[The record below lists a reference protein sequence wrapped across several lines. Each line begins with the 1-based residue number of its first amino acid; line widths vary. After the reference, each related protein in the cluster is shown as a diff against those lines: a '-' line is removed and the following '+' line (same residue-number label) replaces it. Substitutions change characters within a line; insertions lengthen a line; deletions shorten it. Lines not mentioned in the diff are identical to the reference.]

1 MAKKK
6 KKLPYWDRRAIDQ
19 DIKVHNELNAVESKV
34 MKSYQKAQSYLT
46 DEVKKIY
53 RRYLTK
59 SELSEEEVNKVLN
72 MSVSP
77 TNIVDL
83 QTIVKTVKDVDIKKQ
98 AQNYLTGMAVKSR
111 ITRLED
117 LKAKSYLVLKQ
128 VADVQLSRSTDYYID
143 VIKEAYN
150 QASAEAII
158 GKSESALRLY
168 DDGKYPTYVFEDD
181 KTFIEFADTKTGKA
195 VKRIEIQKD
204 EVIPKFKEMSTK
216 QVRNVLDTRWQES
229 NYSKRIWDDT
239 DLLAKKLEE
248 LFTVEAMTSMSE
260 RDMVKEIQT
269 VFDVSRGVA
278 RRLIRTE
285 ANYMAG
291 QGKLKGWIAQG
302 VEYYVIVATLDLR
315 TSKIC
320 QEQDGKKYKV
330 SEVKVNVNYPPFHP
344 WCRTVVRAWFN
355 DRTLSGK
362 RWANDPISGERFE
375 VSHADSYKKW
385 EQMLIDQHGKEDLQL
400 ARKKVKNFNA
410 DLKQFNLYKT
420 VICSENMPK
429 TLDDYQDMKYNDG
442 RDYKLTKAD
451 YSRRMKLKN
460 NPELK
465 LPNAETV
472 KADDSKFA
480 NYLFDSNS
488 QTGYPKGKLITSKLG
503 YDLSNYSEFKDE
515 IIANLKNY
523 PSTHKGNN
531 NYGSRYEV
539 NMILYNKNKEP
550 VNLKTA
556 WLVKGESTHLTTTF
570 IEEAK

>member
-1 MAKKK
+1 MVKK

-19 DIKVHNELNAVESKV
+19 DIKVHDELNVIENKV

-53 RRYLTK
+53 RRYLAK
-59 SELSEEEVNKVLN
+59 SDLSEEEINKILN
-72 MSVSP
+72 TSSGP
-77 TNIVDL
+77 ASIAEL
-83 QTIVKTVKDVDIKKQ
+83 QTIVKTVKDPGIKKQ
-98 AQNYLTGMAVKSR
+98 AQDYLTGMAVKSR

-117 LKAKSYLVLKQ
+117 LKAKSYLVSKQ

-150 QASAEAII
+150 QASVEAII

-168 DDGKYPTYVFEDD
+168 DDGRYPTYTFNDEDSFIVLRDSETNKKIKTIKLKDD
-181 KTFIEFADTKTGKA
+181 KD
-195 VKRIEIQKD
+195 
-204 EVIPKFKEMSTK
+204 IPKFKEMSTK
-216 QVRNVLDTRWQES
+216 QVRNVLDTNWQGS
-229 NYSKRIWDDT
+229 NYSKRIWSDT
-239 DLLAKKLEE
+239 DLLADKLQE
-248 LFTVEAMTSMSE
+248 LFTVEAMTGMSE
-260 RDMVKEIQT
+260 RDMIKEIQK

-291 QGKLKGWIAQG
+291 QGKLKGWISQG

-320 QEQDGKKYKV
+320 QDQDGKRYKV
-330 SEVKVNVNYPPFHP
+330 SEAKVGVNYNPFHP
-344 WCRTVVRAWFN
+344 FCRSVARVWFN
-355 DRTLSGK
+355 DKTLSGK
-362 RWANDPISGERFE
+362 RFANDPISGKRFE
-375 VSHADSYKKW
+375 ISHADSYKKW

-410 DLKQFNLYKT
+410 NLEQFNRYKS
-420 VICSENMPK
+420 VIGPENTPK
-429 TLDDYQDMKYNDG
+429 TLDDFQDMKYNEG
-442 RDYKLTKAD
+442 RDYKLIKTD
-451 YSRRMKLKN
+451 YNRRMKLKN

-465 LPNAETV
+465 LPNAEVV

-480 NYLFDSNS
+480 NYLFDRNS
-488 QTGYPKGKLITSKLG
+488 ETGYPKGKLITSKLG
-503 YDLSNYSEFKDE
+503 YDLSNYSEFKNE
-515 IIANLKNY
+515 IIANAKKY
-523 PSTHKGNN
+523 PSIHKGDNK
-531 NYGSRYEV
+531 YGSRYEV

-556 WLVKGESTHLTTTF
+556 WLVNGESTHLTTTF
-570 IEEAK
+570 IEEAKG

>member
-1 MAKKK
+1 MAKK
-6 KKLPYWDRRAIDQ
+6 KKLPYWDRRAINQ
-19 DIKVHNELNAVESKV
+19 DIKVHNELDAVENKV
-34 MKSYQKAQSYLT
+34 TRSYQKAQSYLT

-53 RRYLTK
+53 RRYLAK
-59 SELSEEEVNKVLN
+59 SELSEDEVKKVLN

-98 AQNYLTGMAVKSR
+98 AQSYLTGMAVKSR

-117 LKAKSYLVLKQ
+117 LKAKSYLVSKQ
-128 VADVQLSRSTDYYID
+128 VADVQLSKSTGYYID

-150 QASAEAII
+150 QSSAEAII

-181 KTFIEFADTKTGKA
+181 KTFIEIADAETGKTF
-195 VKRIEIQKD
+195 KRIEIQKD
-204 EVIPKFKEMSTK
+204 DVVPKFKEMSTK
-216 QVRNVLDTRWQES
+216 QVRNVLDTRWQGS
-229 NYSKRIWDDT
+229 NYSKCIWDDT

-248 LFTVEAMTSMSE
+248 LFTVEAMTGMSE

-315 TSKIC
+315 TSKTC
-320 QEQDGKKYKV
+320 REQDGKKYKV
-330 SEVKVNVNYPPFHP
+330 SEAKVNVNYPPFHP

-375 VSHADSYKKW
+375 ISHADSYEKW
-385 EQMLIDQHGKEDLQL
+385 EQMFIDRHGKEDLKL
-400 ARKKVKNFNA
+400 VRKKVKNFNA
-410 DLKQFNLYKT
+410 DLSQLNRYKSIIGT
-420 VICSENMPK
+420 DNTPK
-429 TLDDYQDMKYNDG
+429 TLDDFQNMKYNED
-442 RDYKLTKAD
+442 K
-451 YSRRMKLKN
+451 
-460 NPELK
+460 
-465 LPNAETV
+465 
-472 KADDSKFA
+472 
-480 NYLFDSNS
+480 
-488 QTGYPKGKLITSKLG
+488 
-503 YDLSNYSEFKDE
+503 NYSE
-515 IIANLKNY
+515 LK
-523 PSTHKGNN
+523 S
-531 NYGSRYEV
+531 
-539 NMILYNKNKEP
+539 LYRDVKWQ
-550 VNLKTA
+550 KTA
-556 WLVKGESTHLTTTF
+556 FSNSYTKSESEVSFTSSPNSVSDELLPDGSIKQRRFFGKTGQPKFDIDYTDHGNPKHHKLVPHVHDWTSYERKTSQITTKREKNLRELNTAEK
-570 IEEAK
+570 IVEDWSENSGHER